1 MEIKTPM
8 VAEKLGVSPKV
19 VMRIVQQ
26 LQISLQKNKNGHYVF
41 SEEQVKQIESYN
53 ASSQIHP
60 ENEDFKQTGV
70 TREDFQSLIHLIQ
83 NLDKRVSRTEDRIQE
98 KADDVVNYQL
108 LQHRK
113 ELEELHTHIIQLENQ
128 LTTTEQPK
136 GYSKETN
143 EVKTEPTKRKK
154 LSLSMFGL

>member
-26 LQISLQKNKNGHYVF
+26 LQISLQKNRNGHYVF

-53 ASSQIHP
+53 ASSQMHS
-60 ENEDFKQTGV
+60 ENEEFKQAGV

-128 LTTTEQPK
+128 LATTEQPR
-136 GYSKETN
+136 GYGKETH